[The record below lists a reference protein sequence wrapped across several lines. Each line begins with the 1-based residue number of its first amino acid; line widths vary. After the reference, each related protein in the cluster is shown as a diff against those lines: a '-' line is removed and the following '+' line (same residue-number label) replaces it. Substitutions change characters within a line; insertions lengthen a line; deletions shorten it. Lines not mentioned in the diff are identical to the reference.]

1 MSISPSDSHLANA
14 PVSSVNTLVT
24 DLHTSETAHLCR
36 RCGDDVPH
44 GRYSL
49 GYRTCLECG
58 ETLAKERKH
67 TIVPMPKSNYIVVTD
82 RTLLHNLNSSHK
94 GGR

>member
-1 MSISPSDSHLANA
+1 MSTWPNDSHHADAQA
-14 PVSSVNTLVT
+14 PSVSTLVT
-24 DLHTSETAHLCR
+24 DLHTFEPVHPCR

-49 GYRTCLECG
+49 GYRTCLSCG